1 MRPEHRPVQPRH
13 PAPPAEEAKLLT
25 GLVYELLD
33 AHLDTEQLM
42 SAPSTHLEWLAHL
55 HYLRDLQRTAREALA
70 RATAT

>member
-1 MRPEHRPVQPRH
+1 MRPEHGPAQPRY
-13 PAPPAEEAKLLT
+13 PAPAATEASILT

-70 RATAT
+70 RATAA

>member
-1 MRPEHRPVQPRH
+1 MRPEHK
-13 PAPPAEEAKLLT
+13 PAPAGVADPASVLS

-55 HYLRDLQRTAREALA
+55 HYLRALQRTAREALA
-70 RATAT
+70 RATAA

>member
-1 MRPEHRPVQPRH
+1 MRPEHEPTRPRF
-13 PAPPAEEAKLLT
+13 PARVAEPATQLT

-42 SAPSTHLEWLAHL
+42 GEPSTHLEWLAHL
-55 HYLRDLQRTAREALA
+55 HYLRDLQRSAREALA

>member
-1 MRPEHRPVQPRH
+1 MRPGDRPAASRSANAG
-13 PAPPAEEAKLLT
+13 APPTALLT

-70 RATAT
+70 KATAA